1 LRPRQRSVILSSSM
15 KTKHQRKQFRTIIGV
30 DLGDKKHHVCV
41 TDKDGNI
48 LSETTIPNRR
58 EHLVRLAKEHRGG
71 LFAMEVGTHSPWVSR
86 LIEENGCSCLVANAR
101 KLRAIYQNER
111 KCDAL
116 DARMLAKLA
125 RVDPELL
132 SPIKHGSEERQL
144 DRLAITLR
152 DSLVRQ
158 RVNII
163 STIRFSLKSLGVRLP
178 GCSTP
183 YFARLCRQELEDSP
197 LLAVVETSLVA
208 LDGLNA
214 QIKALDKQIA
224 KTAAEQYPQ
233 TKRLEQITGVGP
245 ITSLSYV
252 LAVGEPERFKD
263 LRDVAAYLGLVPRR
277 DQSGQSDKQ
286 LPISKAGNRDVRR
299 LLVQSAQYILGH
311 FGPDCDLRRHGL
323 KLAARGGKA
332 AKRKAIIAIAR
343 KLAVLMLVLWK
354 TGKPYQPLRES
365 TPETAAKKQA
375 A

>member
-1 LRPRQRSVILSSSM
+1 M
-15 KTKHQRKQFRTIIGV
+15 KTKQQRKQFRTIIGV
-30 DLGDKKHHVCV
+30 DLGDKQHHVCV
-41 TDKDGNI
+41 TNKDGNI
-48 LSETTIPNRR
+48 LSERTVPNRR
-58 EHLVRLAKEHRGG
+58 EDLLRLAKENRGG
-71 LFAMEVGTHSPWVSR
+71 LFALEVGTHSPWVSR
-86 LIEENGCSCLVANAR
+86 LIEQNGCSCLVANAR
-101 KLRAIYQNER
+101 KLRAIYQNDR

-183 YFARLCRQELEDSP
+183 YFAKLCRRELEDSP
-197 LLAVVETSLVA
+197 LLTVVEAPLAA
-208 LDGLNA
+208 LDGLNE

-233 TKRLEQITGVGP
+233 TKLLEQITGVGP

-263 LRDVAAYLGLVPRR
+263 PRDVAAYLGLVPRR

-365 TPETAAKKQA
+365 KPETAAKKQA

>member
-1 LRPRQRSVILSSSM
+1 
-15 KTKHQRKQFRTIIGV
+15 
-30 DLGDKKHHVCV
+30 
-41 TDKDGNI
+41 
-48 LSETTIPNRR
+48 
-58 EHLVRLAKEHRGG
+58 
-71 LFAMEVGTHSPWVSR
+71 MEVGTHSPWVSR
-86 LIEENGCSCLVANAR
+86 LIEQQGCSCLVANAR
-101 KLRAIYQNER
+101 KLRAIYSNVR
-111 KCDAL
+111 KCDEL

-125 RVDPELL
+125 RVDPDLL

-144 DRLAITLR
+144 HRLAITLR

-163 STIRFSLKSLGVRLP
+163 GTIRFSLKSLGVRLP

-183 YFARLCRQELEDSP
+183 YFAKQCRHELEDSP
-197 LLAVVETSLVA
+197 LLAVVETSLEA

-224 KTAAEQYPQ
+224 KTAAEHYPQ
-233 TKRLEQITGVGP
+233 TKLLEQIPGVGP

-263 LRDVAAYLGLVPRR
+263 SRDVAAYLGLVPRR

-299 LLVQSAQYILGH
+299 LLVQCAQYILGH
-311 FGPDCDLRRHGL
+311 FGPDCDLRRQGL

-343 KLAVLMLVLWK
+343 KLAVLMLALWK
-354 TGKPYQPLRES
+354 SGQAYEPLLKPKAEAP
-365 TPETAAKKQA
+365 PKNQA